1 MTIRARMKVEKPE
14 ELVMTLTLTM
24 SMKEW
29 EDLRGQLGQGYPT
42 WRLTSA
48 INNML
53 SAARKIYFAPDMDA
67 FGEERVAAE

>member
-1 MTIRARMKVEKPE
+1 MTIRARMKVEEPE
-14 ELVMTLTLTM
+14 KISMTLTMTM

-29 EDLRGQLGQGYPT
+29 EELREHLTAGYPA
-42 WRLTSA
+42 WKLTSA

-67 FGEERVAAE
+67 FGEERQAAE